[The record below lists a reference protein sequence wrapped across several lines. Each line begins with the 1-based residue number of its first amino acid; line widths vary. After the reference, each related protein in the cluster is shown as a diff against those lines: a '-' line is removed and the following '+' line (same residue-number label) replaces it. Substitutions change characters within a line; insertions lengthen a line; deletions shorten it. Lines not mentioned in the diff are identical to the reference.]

1 MEKRAKTDSTLHRIE
16 TAVKRIEKAIE
27 KKESSVS
34 LDKKRNFEASFV
46 KNNELSET
54 NKIIERRLNGAIKS
68 LKEIYN
74 DM

>member
-27 KKESSVS
+27 KKEFSVS
-34 LDKKRNFEASFV
+34 LPKNSNFEASFV

>member
-68 LKEIYN
+68 LKNIYN

>member
-27 KKESSVS
+27 KKEFSVS
-34 LDKKRNFEASFV
+34 LPKNSNFEASFV

-68 LKEIYN
+68 LKNIYN

>member
-68 LKEIYN
+68 LKDIYN

>member
-27 KKESSVS
+27 KKEFSVS
-34 LDKKRNFEASFV
+34 LPKNSNFEASFV

-68 LKEIYN
+68 LKDIYN